1 MISSRIVLDNCGL
14 SRTRRWARSIGPRAH
29 LGRLWTTTAT
39 IRADIRA
46 VVNSAEFADR
56 VRHLGISPAGNT
68 PQELE
73 AWMRREMLRWGEIA
87 KAANIKADDQ

>member
-1 MISSRIVLDNCGL
+1 L
-14 SRTRRWARSIGPRAH
+14 S
-29 LGRLWTTTAT
+29 
-39 IRADIRA
+39 ADIRL
-46 VVNSAEFADR
+46 VVNSGEFADK

-68 PQELE
+68 PKELD